1 MRPAPDDGCKRAD
14 ETEAIDTTVMMVN
27 RMDQNQSQVA
37 HSSQPQRGFGVEAAL
52 AHEIVRELAP
62 AAERAGYRTFWVND
76 EADGDGLA
84 ALGAAAA
91 VTTTIRLG
99 VGAIPLDRQGP
110 ERIASRVKEL
120 ALPVERLALGV
131 GSGHPAGGL
140 ERVRNG
146 VAALRDSI
154 DATLVV
160 AAIGPRMLALA
171 GEIADGVLLDWPAPN
186 YVVDATEIVARGA
199 AEISRPR
206 PWIGGYVF
214 TAIGSPGIASCAEK
228 LEHYAAI
235 PSYAAHFARMGVG
248 PMETVAYG
256 EDAAALERGLEPYD
270 AVLDETVVAL
280 SSPRRGHRLAISS
293 FTPPRRV
300 PEQGRPCSNRT
311 SWIRTVGA
319 NACKTRAN
327 VETSLGMID
336 CLTAPGAKASCF
348 PGPASLGEC
357 RSAPGDRRHPLG
369 KADPQRYRQAAGVCR
384 IHLPRRAQSR
394 RRPAGRP
401 DGAWWTRQG
410 RLRLPLPNTSH
421 YGTASSEPLSSQGH
435 LARI

>member
-1 MRPAPDDGCKRAD
+1 
-14 ETEAIDTTVMMVN
+14 MMVN

-37 HSSQPQRGFGVEAAL
+37 HSSRPQRGFGVEAAL

-110 ERIASRVKEL
+110 ERIAWRVKEL

-199 AEISRPR
+199 AEISRAR

-214 TAIGSPGIASCAEK
+214 TAIGSLGIAELRREAQ
-228 LEHYAAI
+228 HYADI

-248 PMETVAYG
+248 PMESIAYG

-270 AVLDETVVAL
+270 AVLDETVVRAVVAEEAA
-280 SSPRRGHRLAISS
+280 PARGYLELLYA
-293 FTPPRRV
+293 V
-300 PEQGRPCSNRT
+300 
-311 SWIRTVGA
+311 
-319 NACKTRAN
+319 
-327 VETSLGMID
+327 
-336 CLTAPGAKASCF
+336 APGT
-348 PGPASLGEC
+348 G
-357 RSAPGDRRHPLG
+357 
-369 KADPQRYRQAAGVCR
+369 AGST
-384 IHLPRRAQSR
+384 L
-394 RRPAGRP
+394 
-401 DGAWWTRQG
+401 
-410 RLRLPLPNTSH
+410 
-421 YGTASSEPLSSQGH
+421 
-435 LARI
+435 